1 MPLPDWVQ
9 KHKKTGCE
17 IKQIKGKYYL
27 YELKSKWHKTKK
39 KPIKVTGKY
48 LGTITPTGFQP
59 KKITPTNTTTITPT
73 QTTPSPPTQTTTPTT
88 TPTTTA
94 FPSQITTKEYGLSTY
109 LTNISQD
116 IKTILENNF
125 EEELAK
131 KIYTMA
137 ILRVMGDTVFKR
149 MEHTYQ
155 TSHLSNQTPN
165 IALSG
170 PTITTTITT
179 LGTQRK
185 NIENTMLELSKSVSN
200 IIIDGSKV
208 TSCSHQMSLAQVG
221 YNSKHNW
228 NAQVNIMY
236 VFKRAPLPA
245 PVFYRCIFGNIPDV
259 SAMELTMQ
267 TMHREGSFTVVGDT
281 GFASEANFKMLEATD
296 LQYVIPLKRN
306 TAEVCASELSSRV
319 NFSGV
324 FVYNKRPVMVYE
336 PVKRASYRVL
346 VFRDEDLRA
355 RELADFLLRLEKKN
369 QVAQALGESVV
380 DVGVAAVE
388 ADPYFGVIVLRS
400 NMVGSAFDVYEAY
413 KLRVGIE
420 QYFDTLK
427 NTLVQDRSYMHSD
440 VGFEGWCFV
449 NHVALCIAYR
459 VLNALKGAKLSSKY
473 SLQDVVAFLSRIMVV
488 EVGGVWRM
496 AEYTKQAKILCEK
509 LGLSILDPKATLSTK
524 T

>member
-9 KHKKTGCE
+9 KHKKPGHE

-27 YELKSKWHKTKK
+27 YKLKSKWHKTKK

-59 KKITPTNTTTITPT
+59 KKITPTTTNTT
-73 QTTPSPPTQTTTPTT
+73 QTTPTNQTTTPTT
-88 TPTTTA
+88 VTTPH
-94 FPSQITTKEYGLSTY
+94 QITTKEYGLSTY
-109 LTNISQD
+109 LTNITQD
-116 IKTILENNF
+116 IKTVLENTF
-125 EEELAK
+125 EPELAK

-137 ILRVMGDTVFKR
+137 LLRVMGNTVFKR

-155 TSHLSNQTPN
+155 TSYLSEQNPN
-165 IALSG
+165 ITLSSS
-170 PTITTTITT
+170 TISNTITT
-179 LGTQRK
+179 LGNQRR
-185 NIENTMLELSKSVSN
+185 NIENAMLDLSKSVTN
-200 IIIDGSKV
+200 IIIDGSRV

-228 NAQVNIMY
+228 KPQVNIMY
-236 VFKRAPLPA
+236 VFERASLPA

-259 SAMELTMQ
+259 SAMELTMHS
-267 TMHREGSFTVVGDT
+267 MHREGSFTVVGDT

-306 TAEVCASELSSRV
+306 TVEVCASELLVRS
-319 NFSGV
+319 NFKSA
-324 FVYNKRPVMVYE
+324 FTYNERSVLVYE
-336 PVKRASYRVL
+336 PVKVGYRVL

-355 RELADFLLRLEKKN
+355 REMTDFINRLEKKN
-369 QVAQALGESVV
+369 LVAEELGEFVV
-380 DVGVAAVE
+380 DVGQAVLE
-388 ADPYFGVIVLRS
+388 ADAYFGVIVLRS
-400 NMVGSAFDVYEAY
+400 NMSVSAFEVYETY

-449 NHVALCIAYR
+449 NHIALAVVYR

-496 AEYTKQAKILCEK
+496 AEHTKQAKVLCKK
-509 LGLSILDPKATLSTK
+509 LGLSMLDQKATLSTK
-524 T
+524 P